1 MRDKLLKFAL
11 NLIRYPN
18 VITVYFIDF
27 VLHIVYKSANEK
39 SVDKLRNVLLKKILE
54 RMNV

>member
-1 MRDKLLKFAL
+1 MDNEMRDKLIRSAL

-27 VLHIVYKSANEK
+27 VVHIVFKSTN
-39 SVDKLRNVLLKKILE
+39 
-54 RMNV
+54 